1 MKEFG
6 MHVILPEFDAAG
18 RLSLL
23 QDLESTR
30 TTPALALELT
40 SRCNLR
46 CVYCLKAQ
54 PRERY
59 SDGDSH
65 DAPYMVF
72 GADMPPE
79 AVGVM
84 LEGLAERKVEEVTIN
99 GHGETTVYPGWDKI
113 AAQLVA
119 CGIRVILTS
128 NFAKRFSDEE
138 VAVLS
143 RLHHFYISIDSSD
156 PGLMRRYR
164 PKVRLDVMLDNLR
177 RIREA
182 ASRESRPWPGLRF
195 CTGLYDEVIPTV
207 VDLARLAV
215 ELKVEHQIFWNQY
228 VYPDVVDAPA
238 VTPLSSLSAG
248 GKLNAVHQIRAALDI
263 LDGAGITHEFDANW
277 FATMAADVERD
288 PPVECAAVGE
298 LKPGVTR
305 LCTEPWVFSM
315 FQANG
320 HIAPCRIRCTGSIP
334 MSAGTSLGTII
345 EGDDFRALR
354 RRLLTGDLDATCAA
368 CHHKPLASTEMLR
381 RRVVD
386 AALLQ
391 GRPRGEHDLLT
402 AEETARY
409 ARGLQFSHCQ
419 PGEYGLADRIRMS
432 ANQPH
437 ETPATVC
444 FKKVNLADWH
454 DLAVE
459 FSVDDEGDQS
469 IEFSITC
476 NSVTAG
482 EILAKGSAVVRA
494 GGSEKQVLDIS
505 GIHEKCDVILSAR
518 KTAVNDETGW
528 VWISYPLLTASDE
541 AKHLPTADDAL
552 LAQPPGEK

>member
-18 RLSLL
+18 RLTLV

-54 PRERY
+54 PEDRY
-59 SDGDSH
+59 RDGDDH
-65 DAPYMVF
+65 DSPYMVF
-72 GADMPPE
+72 GADMSPE
-79 AVGVM
+79 AVDVM
-84 LEGLAERKVEEVTIN
+84 LKGLAERKVEEVTIN
-99 GHGETTVYPGWDKI
+99 GHGETTTYPGWEKI
-113 AAQLVA
+113 ASELISR
-119 CGIRVILTS
+119 GIRVILTS
-128 NFAKRFSDEE
+128 NFSKRFSDAE
-138 VAVLS
+138 VTVLS
-143 RLHHFYISIDSSD
+143 RFHHFYISIDSSD
-156 PGLMRRYR
+156 PERMRRYR
-164 PKVRLDVMLDNLR
+164 QKARLDVMLDNLR
-177 RIREA
+177 RIREV
-182 ASRESRPWPGLRF
+182 ASCEKRPWPELRF
-195 CTGLYDEVIPTV
+195 STGLYEEVIPTV

-215 ELKVEHQIFWNQY
+215 TLKVKHQIFWHQY
-228 VYPDVVDAPA
+228 VYPSVADTVA
-238 VTPLSSLSAG
+238 VTPLSSLAIDERRI
-248 GKLNAVHQIRAALDI
+248 AVRQIRAALDI
-263 LDGAGITHEFDANW
+263 LDGAGITYDFDANW
-277 FATMAADVERD
+277 FATMEMEVNGGA
-288 PPVECAAVGE
+288 PIECPSTGE
-298 LKPGVTR
+298 IKPGITR

-320 HIAPCRIRCTGSIP
+320 NIAPCWVRVVSSRPIP
-334 MSAGTSLGTII
+334 AGMDLREII
-345 EGDDFRALR
+345 EGSDFRALR

-402 AEETARY
+402 AAETARY
-409 ARGLQFSHCQ
+409 ARGLQFSHC
-419 PGEYGLADRIRMS
+419 PSGEYGLADRIRMS

-444 FKKVNLADWH
+444 FKKINLADWH

-541 AKHLPTADDAL
+541 ASDEAL